1 MATLDRLLQQAH
13 AALARG
19 EYQAA
24 HAGALQAL
32 QHEPRAAE
40 PLFIMALIAAA
51 HENHGK
57 ACEVF
62 ERAINASPRPEY
74 FAQWGRS
81 LLARQEPRRALEAAL
96 AGLALQ
102 PKEALTLDTL
112 GVVLVRAGAHAEA
125 LAPFRLA
132 VAAAPHNPQFQYNL
146 GAALQFVGDLGG
158 AAAAYRAALDSD
170 PQHYRAWS
178 ALAQVSRQALTEQE
192 EQALASRLER
202 GELDPDAELHLCHAL
217 AKQREDQG
225 RYGETFALLARGKK
239 RKRDTLTDRSEDDRA
254 LFAAAEETAG
264 LLERGAEGF
273 ASEEPIFIVGMPRT
287 GTTLVERILSS
298 HPDVFAAGELSHFA
312 LALKR
317 ATATPSAYVLDAT
330 TLRAAGRVDLLAVGR
345 AYIDSTRPR
354 TGHQA
359 RFIDKMPL
367 NFLLAGVIRAALPKA
382 RIICLRRHPLDT
394 CLSNYRQ
401 LFATGFSYYQ
411 YAYDLL
417 DCGRY
422 WLAFD
427 GLVKQ
432 WKGHLGDRFIEVQY
446 EQVVD
451 DLESQ
456 ARRLLDFVGLPW
468 DPRCIEFH
476 RNTAPVATA
485 SSAQVREPLY
495 RRAVGRHQHYRQQL
509 QPLIRWLQGQ
519 GVSL

>member
-1 MATLDRLLQQAH
+1 MLDRLLQQAH

-19 EYQAA
+19 DYRSA
-24 HAGALQAL
+24 HAGALKAL
-32 QHEPRAAE
+32 QLDPGAAE

-57 ACEVF
+57 ASEVF
-62 ERAINASPRPEY
+62 ERAIQASPRPEY

-81 LLARQEPRRALEAAL
+81 LLARQRPRQAVEAAL
-96 AGLALQ
+96 AGLAMQ

-112 GVVLVRAGAHAEA
+112 GVVLVRSGAHAEA
-125 LAPFRLA
+125 VAPFRLA
-132 VAAAPHNPQFQYNL
+132 TAAAPHNPQFQYNL
-146 GAALQFVGDLGG
+146 GAALQFVGDLS
-158 AAAAYRAALDSD
+158 AAAVAYRAALQSD
-170 PQHYRAWS
+170 PKHYRAWS
-178 ALAQVSRQALTEQE
+178 ALAQVSRQALTDVE
-192 EQALASRLER
+192 EQGLAEQLKL

-225 RYGETFALLARGKK
+225 RYEEAFALLARGKK
-239 RKRDTLTDRSEDDRA
+239 RKRASLEDRSEDDRA
-254 LFAAAEETAG
+254 LFAAAGETAG
-264 LLERGAEGF
+264 LLGQGTSGF

-298 HPDVFAAGELSHFA
+298 HPDVFAAGELTHFA

-317 ATATPSAYVLDAT
+317 ATATPSPYVLDAA
-330 TLRAAGRVDLLAVGR
+330 TLLAAGKVDLAAVGR
-345 AYIDSTRPR
+345 AYVDSTRPR
-354 TGHQA
+354 TGHHP

-367 NFLLAGVIRAALPKA
+367 NVLLAGVIRAALPKA

-417 DCGRY
+417 DCGHY

-427 GLVKQ
+427 GLVKH
-432 WKGHLGDRFIEVQY
+432 WKAHLGDRFIEVQY
-446 EQVVD
+446 EDVVD
-451 DLESQ
+451 NLESQ

-468 DPRCIEFH
+468 DPRCVEFH
-476 RNTAPVATA
+476 RNAAPVATA

-495 RRAVGRHQHYRQQL
+495 RRAVGRHALYREQL
-509 QPLIRWLQGQ
+509 QALTRWMQEQ